1 MPGPAGAT
9 FYIGGSPCAGK
20 STIAD
25 LLARR
30 HDLHAFHCDEG
41 AEPRLALVR
50 RSPSQAIRQLVAL
63 PDCDRLS
70 RPPAWQAEQ
79 EVNFYREQF
88 PYLLEELRTAPRPGV
103 AEGADLLPELLHQA
117 GIPFA
122 RAVWVVPT
130 PRFQL
135 EHYARR
141 PWAHDYVA
149 ACPDPPAAFAN
160 WMERDARFAGHV
172 AAQAARLGGKLL
184 VVDGSRPVDDVAAE
198 VARHFGLGAGR
209 LSQQPSP

>member
-50 RSPSQAIRQLVAL
+50 RSPSQAIRQLVAR
-63 PDCDRLS
+63 PHCDRLS
-70 RPPAWQAEQ
+70 RPPAWQADQ
-79 EVNFYREQF
+79 EVSFYREQF
-88 PYLLEELRTAPRPGV
+88 PYLLEELRTAPGPGV

-141 PWAHDYVA
+141 PWAHDDVA
-149 ACPDPPAAFAN
+149 ACPDPAAAFAN
-160 WMERDARFAGHV
+160 WMERDALFAGHV

-184 VVDGSRPVDDVAAE
+184 VVDGSRPVDEVAAE